1 MLKYFIFH
9 IIITGRRRSGKE
21 VSMSKSKKTKTTIYT
36 SKKKRTAAA
45 VICIIL
51 AFAMVLPLL
60 VAALV

>member
-1 MLKYFIFH
+1 
-9 IIITGRRRSGKE
+9 
-21 VSMSKSKKTKTTIYT
+21 MSKSKKPKTTIYT

>member
-1 MLKYFIFH
+1 MNNN
-9 IIITGRRRSGKE
+9 IITDHSRSGKE
-21 VSMSKSKKTKTTIYT
+21 GTMSKTKKAKTTIYT

-45 VICIIL
+45 VICILL